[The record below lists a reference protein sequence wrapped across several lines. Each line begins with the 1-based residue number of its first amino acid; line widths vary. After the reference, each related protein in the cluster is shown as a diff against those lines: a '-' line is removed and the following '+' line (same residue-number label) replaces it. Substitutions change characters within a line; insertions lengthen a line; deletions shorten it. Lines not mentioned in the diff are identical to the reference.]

1 MTILLVEDNRFLRL
15 ATERA
20 LAKAKYRVMSVGDGE
35 AALQAAHADLP
46 ELILLDMM
54 LPKMTGPQVL
64 AALKQD
70 SVTSHIPVIVLSG
83 LSQKNEAR
91 LMKAG
96 AAAYVEKSEKMWE
109 HNSAGLIQIIENVMA
124 ISKQG

>member
-1 MTILLVEDNRFLRL
+1 MSPSMPQKGPGVTAANSPSRNAAYNCPNSSPPAREETMTILLVEDNRFLRL

-70 SVTSHIPVIVLSG
+70 SV
-83 LSQKNEAR
+83 
-91 LMKAG
+91 
-96 AAAYVEKSEKMWE
+96 
-109 HNSAGLIQIIENVMA
+109 
-124 ISKQG
+124 